1 MFWIN
6 VTNDYSGTLYF
17 VRDMNTKM
25 GGVLNIKESVMFK
38 NNGIRYFP
46 KRIQV
51 LKILPQKEIK
61 TEIAIECFI
70 KENGGRGKFFSL
82 EAMNVETN
90 LLVGGINARRLTQVS
105 DENHKLFLSLSIRG
119 LKILSH
125 HAHYKNLFVKGQ
137 ASRRIIV
144 RRTQFEVDH
153 S

>member
-51 LKILPQKEIK
+51 LKILPQKEIETK
-61 TEIAIECFI
+61 IAIEVYI

-105 DENHKLFLSLSIRG
+105 DENDKLFLSLSIKGFENIESPCSLQKFIYQRTSFSSNHRSENSIRG
-119 LKILSH
+119 
-125 HAHYKNLFVKGQ
+125 
-137 ASRRIIV
+137 
-144 RRTQFEVDH
+144 
-153 S
+153 